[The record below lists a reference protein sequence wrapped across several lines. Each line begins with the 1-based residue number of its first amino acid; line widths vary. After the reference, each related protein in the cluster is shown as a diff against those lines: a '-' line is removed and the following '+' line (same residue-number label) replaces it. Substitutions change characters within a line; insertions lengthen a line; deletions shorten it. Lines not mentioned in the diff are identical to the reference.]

1 MATTKLTLS
10 MEPEVVYRAKQYA
23 KKRHISLSRLIQD
36 FLENSINNES
46 LKDDLDLNIPQE
58 IQKLRGILKGPD
70 VSKKQLRQM
79 KYEYLKDKYGL

>member
-23 KKRHISLSRLIQD
+23 KKRHISLSKLIQD
-36 FLENSINNES
+36 FLENSIDNES

>member
-36 FLENSINNES
+36 FLENSIDNEN

>member
-36 FLENSINNES
+36 FLENSIDNES

>member
-36 FLENSINNES
+36 FLENSITNEN

-70 VSKKQLRQM
+70 VSKKQLWQM